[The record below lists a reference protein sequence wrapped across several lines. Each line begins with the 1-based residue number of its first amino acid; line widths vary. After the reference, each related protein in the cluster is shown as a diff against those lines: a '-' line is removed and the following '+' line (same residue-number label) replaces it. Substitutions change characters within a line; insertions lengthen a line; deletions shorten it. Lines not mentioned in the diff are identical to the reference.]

1 MGNTVMKPD
10 VIGGEPRAGAD
21 QPACGLAGLPMSVGI
36 PRVSPFPQ
44 LVAVNIACKK
54 KVNGEQ

>member
-1 MGNTVMKPD
+1 MKPD